1 MTYTAT
7 RQHVH
12 NRGRAPIAFLDEIV
26 AWGKVA
32 PEEVFA
38 PNSASDIY
46 SSVKNILGP
55 WQNNQHRRAVML
67 EVLRVLG
74 GFESSWDWNEG
85 RDESNPDSDTP
96 VEIEAGIFQVS
107 ANSMNFG
114 AELRELVQR
123 EAGSTDP
130 VSFQRQMKANHHL
143 AIEYCARLLR
153 RTIRHHGPIRDGHIH
168 NWLRRD
174 AVEEFLDLL
183 ASDPSAVPSGVSIS
197 VTSEGSDLA
206 PGETDRP
213 SRANLESPGFVMA
226 AAPAGDLWIPFA
238 KKNEGGTMKTRGRY
252 RRGYPEGAIV
262 HFTAGRDNP
271 INDISSGIKN
281 GFAYLVI
288 APNGGLYQN
297 HRLDEWGY
305 HAGKSSWPP
314 LGGGVSQYLLGIEIC
329 AAGKLHK
336 IDDAHFRPWY
346 NEEKYLKERGKTPKP
361 EDDLLPHQ
369 VRFVPNEAN
378 RVEGWYEKYTDAQE
392 ATLKEVLKWLRHNRP
407 DVFSYDL
414 VLGHD
419 EVSPGRKNDP
429 GGALSITMPA
439 LRNWLKASG

>member
-12 NRGRAPIAFLDEIV
+12 NRGRAPFAFLDEIV
-26 AWGKVA
+26 AWGKAA

-38 PNSASDIY
+38 TNSASDIY

-55 WQNNQHRRAVML
+55 WESNQHRRAVML

-74 GFESSWDWNEG
+74 GFESSWNWNAG

-123 EAGSTDP
+123 EAGTTDP
-130 VSFQRQMKANHHL
+130 ETFQREMKANHRL

-153 RTIRHHGPIRDGHIH
+153 RTVRHHGPIRDGHIH

-174 AVEEFLDLL
+174 AVGEFLDHL
-183 ASDPSAVPSGVSIS
+183 ASSPSPSIAPIPE
-197 VTSEGSDLA
+197 TSENDLA

-213 SRANLESPGFVMA
+213 SRADLESLGLSPTA
-226 AAPAGDLWIPFA
+226 AAAGKLWIPFA
-238 KKNEGGTMKTRGRY
+238 KKNEGGTMKTQGRY
-252 RRGYPEGAIV
+252 RKDYPEGAIV

-281 GFAYLVI
+281 NYAYLVI
-288 APNGGLYQN
+288 APNGDLYQN
-297 HRLDEWGY
+297 YRLDEWGY
-305 HAGKSSWPP
+305 HAGKSSWPA
-314 LGGGVSQYLLGIEIC
+314 LGGGVSQYLVGIEIC
-329 AAGKLHK
+329 SAGKLRK
-336 IDDAHFRPWY
+336 IDDTHFRPWY
-346 NEEKYLKERGKTPKP
+346 NEEEYLKDLGKKPKP
-361 EDDLLPHQ
+361 EDDLPLHQ
-369 VRFVPNEAN
+369 VRFVPKQAN
-378 RVEGWYEKYTDAQE
+378 CVEGWYEKYTDAQE
-392 ATLKEVLKWLRHNRP
+392 TTLREVLQWLRHNKP

-429 GGALSITMPA
+429 GGALSVTMPA
-439 LRNWLKASG
+439 LRSWLQARG